1 VTAFALVDCNNFFVS
16 CERAFRPE
24 LEGRPVI
31 VLSNNDGC
39 VISRSEEAKALGIG
53 MAAPF
58 FEIRALV
65 AEHGVASISAN
76 HELYVDMSR
85 RVSAVLH
92 RHAPVVENY
101 SIDESFL
108 TFPAESAGLLET
120 RAHAMR
126 AEIRRW
132 TGLPVAVGLAP
143 TKALAK
149 LGSDK
154 AKKRGGVLSLLDPVI
169 REQVLDETPVTHVW
183 GIAKRSAL
191 RLAPYG
197 VRTAGDFVRAR
208 DAVIQSTLGI
218 GGLKLA
224 HELRGISCLTLA
236 DAPAARQSVT
246 VSRSF
251 GKPVYSLEALQS
263 ALGTFAARA
272 AERARRHGLRAGELG
287 VHFGWRE
294 DDRPVMD
301 GESAKLPPTNDTPA
315 LIRAAKALAEK
326 LFVEGRAYKKAGI
339 VLGALEPAD
348 TPQSDFFDDGS
359 GERSAR
365 LSRTVDRLNAALG
378 AGALRYGGERS
389 STAWGSRCESQSPC
403 WTTRWEDLKT
413 VRAAV

>member
-1 VTAFALVDCNNFFVS
+1 MTAFALVDCNNFFVS

-24 LEGRPVI
+24 LEGRPVV

-39 VISRSEEAKALGIG
+39 VISRSEEAKVLGVG

-58 FEIRALV
+58 FEIRALA
-65 AEHGVASISAN
+65 AEHGIVSLSAN

-85 RVSAVLH
+85 RVSAVLS

-108 TFPAESAGLLET
+108 TFPGGEGLEA
-120 RAHAMR
+120 RARALR
-126 AEIRRW
+126 AEVGRW
-132 TGLPVAVGLAP
+132 TGLPVAIGLAP

-154 AKKRGGVLSLLDPVI
+154 AKSRGGVLSLLDPVL
-169 REQVLDETPVTHVW
+169 REQALDETPVTHVW

-197 VRTAGDFVRAR
+197 VRTAGDFVRLR
-208 DAVIQSTLGI
+208 DAVIQSTLGT

-236 DAPAARQSVT
+236 DAPPARQSVT

-251 GKPVYSLEALQS
+251 GRPVYSLDALQS

-301 GESAKLPPTNDTPA
+301 GEAVRLPPTNDTPA

-339 VLGALEPAD
+339 VLGGLEPAD
-348 TPQSDFFDDGS
+348 AAQSEFFDDGS
-359 GERSAR
+359 AEKSAR
-365 LSRTVDRLNAALG
+365 LSKTVDRLNAALG
-378 AGALRYGGERS
+378 AGALRYGGEKS
-389 STAWGSRCESQSPC
+389 STAWGSRCENQSPC

>member
-1 VTAFALVDCNNFFVS
+1 
-16 CERAFRPE
+16 
-24 LEGRPVI
+24 VI
-31 VLSNNDGC
+31 VLSNNGGC
-39 VISRSEEAKALGIG
+39 VISRSEEATALGVAMG
-53 MAAPF
+53 APF
-58 FEIRALV
+58 FEVRALV
-65 AEHGVASISAN
+65 AEHKIASISAN

-85 RVSAVLH
+85 RVSAVLT

-108 TFPAESAGLLET
+108 TFPDDRELEA

-126 AEIRRW
+126 AEVRRW

-154 AKKRGGVLSLLDPVI
+154 AKKGSGVLSLLDAGI
-169 REQVLDETPVTHVW
+169 REAILDETPVTYVW

-197 VRTAGDFVRAR
+197 IRTAGDFTRAR
-208 DAVIQSTLGI
+208 DALIQSVLGI

-224 HELRGISCLTLA
+224 YELRGTSCLTLA

-251 GKPVYSLEALQS
+251 GKPVYALEALSS
-263 ALGTFAARA
+263 ALATFAARA

-294 DDRPVMD
+294 DDRPVLD
-301 GESAKLPPTNDTPA
+301 GDTVRLPPTNDTPT

-339 VLGALEPAD
+339 VLGGLEPAD
-348 TPQSDFFDDGS
+348 TAQSEFFDDGS
-359 GERSAR
+359 VEKSAR
-365 LSRTVDRLNAALG
+365 LSRTVDRLNASLG
-378 AGALRYGGERS
+378 AGALRYAGETSGG
-389 STAWGSRCESQSPC
+389 WGSRCESRSPC

>member
-1 VTAFALVDCNNFFVS
+1 MTAFALVDCNNFFVS

-24 LEGRPVI
+24 LETRPVI

-53 MAAPF
+53 MGAPF
-58 FEIRALV
+58 FEVRPIV
-65 AEHGVASISAN
+65 AEHKVVSISAN

-85 RVSAVLH
+85 RVSAVLT

-108 TFPAESAGLLET
+108 TFPDDRELEA

-126 AEIRRW
+126 AEVRRW
-132 TGLPVAVGLAP
+132 TGLPVSVGLAP

-154 AKKRGGVLSLLDPVI
+154 AKKGTGVLSLLEPGA
-169 REQVLDETPVTHVW
+169 REALLDETPVTHVW

-197 VRTAGDFVRAR
+197 VRSAGDFTRTR
-208 DAVIQSTLGI
+208 DAVILSVLGV

-224 HELRGISCLTLA
+224 HELRGSSCLTLA
-236 DAPAARQSVT
+236 EVPAARQSMT

-251 GKPVYSLEALQS
+251 GKPVYGVEALKS
-263 ALGTFAARA
+263 ALATFAARA
-272 AERARRHGLRAGELG
+272 AERARRHGLRAGELS

-294 DDRPVMD
+294 GDRPRLEGD
-301 GESAKLPPTNDTPA
+301 STRLPPTSDTPA
-315 LIRAAKALAEK
+315 LIRAAKELGER
-326 LFVEGRAYKKAGI
+326 LFVEGRAYKKAGV
-339 VLGALEPAD
+339 VLGALEPVD
-348 TPQSDFFDDGS
+348 TAQNDFFDDGS
-359 GERSAR
+359 AERSLR
-365 LSRTVDRLNAALG
+365 LSRTVDRLNAAFG
-378 AGALRYGGERS
+378 AGVLRYGGE
-389 STAWGSRCESQSPC
+389 TASRDWGSRCESQSPC
-403 WTTRWEDLKT
+403 WTTRWEDLKP
-413 VRAAV
+413 VRGAV

>member
-24 LEGRPVI
+24 LESRPVV

-39 VISRSEEAKALGIG
+39 VISRSEEAKALGVG

-65 AEHGVASISAN
+65 AEHKIAAISAN

-85 RVSAVLH
+85 RVSAVLS

-108 TFPAESAGLLET
+108 TFPDDRELVA

-126 AEIRRW
+126 AEVRRW
-132 TGLPVAVGLAP
+132 TGLPVAVGLAS

-154 AKKRGGVLSLLDPVI
+154 AKKCGGVLSLLDPGI
-169 REQVLDETPVTHVW
+169 RDALLDETPVTHVW

-197 VRTAGDFVRAR
+197 VRTAGDFARAH
-208 DAVIQSTLGI
+208 DALIQSVLGI

-224 HELRGISCLTLA
+224 HELRGTSCLTLA
-236 DAPAARQSVT
+236 AAPAARQSMT

-251 GKPVYSLEALQS
+251 GKPVYGLEALQS
-263 ALGTFAARA
+263 ALATFAARG

-294 DDRPVMD
+294 DERPVLEGD
-301 GESAKLPPTNDTPA
+301 SVRLPPTNDTPA
-315 LIRAAKALAEK
+315 LIRAAKALGEK

-339 VLGALEPAD
+339 VLGGLEPAD
-348 TPQSDFFDDGS
+348 SSQSEFFDDGS
-359 GERSAR
+359 AEKSAR
-365 LSRTVDRLNAALG
+365 LSRTVDSLNAALG
-378 AGALRYGGERS
+378 GGMLRYGGEKS
-389 STAWGSRCESQSPC
+389 STQWGSRCDSQSPN

-413 VRAAV
+413 VRASM

>member
-1 VTAFALVDCNNFFVS
+1 MPAFALVDCNNFFVS

-24 LEGRPVI
+24 LERRPVV

-39 VISRSEEAKALGIG
+39 VISRSEEAKALGVG

-58 FEIRALV
+58 FEIRALA
-65 AEHGVASISAN
+65 AEHKIAVISAN

-85 RVSAVLH
+85 RVSAVLA

-108 TFPAESAGLLET
+108 TFPDDHELTA
-120 RAHAMR
+120 RAHALR
-126 AEIRRW
+126 AEVRRW
-132 TGLPVAVGLAP
+132 TGLPVAVGLAA

-154 AKKRGGVLSLLDPVI
+154 AKKCGGVLSLLDDGARWAI
-169 REQVLDETPVTHVW
+169 LDETPVTYIW

-197 VRTAGDFVRAR
+197 VRTAGDFAR
-208 DAVIQSTLGI
+208 CHDAVIQSTLGI

-224 HELRGISCLTLA
+224 HELRGVSCLTLA
-236 DAPAARQSVT
+236 AAAPARQSMT

-251 GKPVYSLEALQS
+251 GKPVYGLEALKS
-263 ALGTFAARA
+263 ALATFAARG
-272 AERARRHGLRAGELG
+272 AERARRHGLRAGELA

-294 DDRPVMD
+294 DDRPLLD
-301 GESAKLPPTNDTPA
+301 GDSVKLPPTNDTPA
-315 LIRAAKALAEK
+315 LIRAAKALAER
-326 LFVEGRAYKKAGI
+326 LYVEGRAYKKAGI
-339 VLGALEPAD
+339 VLGALDAAD
-348 TPQSDFFDDGS
+348 GAQSEFFDDGS
-359 GERSAR
+359 AERSTR
-365 LSRTVDRLNAALG
+365 LSKAVDRLNASLG
-378 AGALRYGGERS
+378 GGVLRYGGEKA
-389 STAWGSRCESQSPC
+389 STAWGSRCDSMSPS
-403 WTTRWEDLKT
+403 WTTRWEDLKP

>member
-1 VTAFALVDCNNFFVS
+1 MTAFALVDCNNFFVS

-24 LEGRPVI
+24 LEKRPVI

-39 VISRSEEAKALGIG
+39 VISRSEEAKALGVG

-65 AEHGVASISAN
+65 AEHKIVSISAN

-85 RVSAVLH
+85 RVAAVLS

-108 TFPAESAGLLET
+108 TFPDDNQLEA

-126 AEIRRW
+126 AEVRRW

-154 AKKRGGVLSLLDPVI
+154 AKKNGGVLSLLDAER
-169 REQVLDETPVTHVW
+169 REALLDETPVTHIW

-197 VRTAGDFVRAR
+197 IRTAGDFIRAR
-208 DAVIQSTLGI
+208 DALIQSVLGI
-218 GGLKLA
+218 GGLRLA
-224 HELRGISCLTLA
+224 HELRGVSCLTLA
-236 DAPAARQSVT
+236 DVPAARQSVT

-251 GKPVYSLEALQS
+251 GKAVYSLDALQS
-263 ALGTFAARA
+263 ALATFAARA
-272 AERARRHGLRAGELG
+272 AERARRHGLRAGELS

-294 DDRPVMD
+294 DERPVMD
-301 GESAKLPPTNDTPA
+301 GDCVRLSPTNDTPTM
-315 LIRAAKALAEK
+315 IRAAKGLADK

-339 VLGALEPAD
+339 VLGGLEAAD
-348 TPQSDFFDDGS
+348 TAQSEFFDDGS
-359 GERSAR
+359 AEKSAR
-365 LSRTVDRLNAALG
+365 LSRAVDGLNASLG
-378 AGALRYGGERS
+378 SGALRYGGEKTS
-389 STAWGSRCESQSPC
+389 AAWGARCDTQSPC
-403 WTTRWEDLKT
+403 WTTRWEDLKA
-413 VRAAV
+413 VRSAV